1 MTQNH
6 SENEAEDVEQYP
18 AVEADRIA
26 PGLLFDRI
34 VLRQIERCQI
44 ALSKSPIEFA
54 FCVEG
59 LHAANIPRLSDEDRD
74 RIDHLIDV
82 EIDKIDK
89 QYDVDVKNEY
99 DEIKPHYTSNANT
112 INKTA
117 LKEARGHYKYAHI
130 FESALKEYELILEH
144 GKIDKFFKIAT
155 EKQSL

>member
-6 SENEAEDVEQYP
+6 SKNEAEEVEQYP
-18 AVEADRIA
+18 AIEADVS
-26 PGLLFDRI
+26 PPHLSFDQI

-59 LHAANIPRLSDEDRD
+59 LHAANIPRLSIEDRKK
-74 RIDHLIDV
+74 IDHLIDA
-82 EIDKIDK
+82 EKAKIDK
-89 QYDVDVKNEY
+89 QHKVDVKKDY
-99 DEIKPHYTSNANT
+99 DEIKPHYSSNNNT
-112 INKTA
+112 INKDA
-117 LKEARGHYKYAHI
+117 LKKAKAQNKYGHI
-130 FESALKEYELILEH
+130 FESALREYEIILEH